1 MKKLEILSSA
11 IKELDLSQNTLLKE
25 LIVSS
30 DELKELDLSQNKDS
44 QCIWTIVND
53 LKTYYYNCI
62 EQCSN
67 CIEDIKGN
75 IPKEWNVSTTLIEEK
90 LTQLTN
96 PIWVND
102 VWDNFVEC

>member
-1 MKKLEILSSA
+1 MSQLTSTDTILYA
-11 IKELDLSQNTLLKE
+11 DLFKH
-25 LIVSS
+25 
-30 DELKELDLSQNKDS
+30 LSQNKES

-53 LKTYYYNCI
+53 LKTYYHNCI

-75 IPKEWNVSTTLIEEK
+75 IPKEWNVPTTLIEEK

-96 PIWVND
+96 PIWVNG
-102 VWDNFVEC
+102 VWDNFVECLKENLKDE